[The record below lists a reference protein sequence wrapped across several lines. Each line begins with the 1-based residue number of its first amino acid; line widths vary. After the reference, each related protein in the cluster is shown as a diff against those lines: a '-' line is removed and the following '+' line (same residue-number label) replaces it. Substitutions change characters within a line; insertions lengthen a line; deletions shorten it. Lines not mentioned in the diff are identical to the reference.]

1 MTVIYQNKVYRFI
14 GYSDLP
20 GLELTAERDGKFY
33 RLPVKE
39 CQLIRSEQGDR
50 IFNQKIN
57 GVQISK

>member
-39 CQLIRSEQGDR
+39 CQLIRSE
-50 IFNQKIN
+50 
-57 GVQISK
+57 